1 MATAFENAM
10 LQLEK
15 AAKVIDLNPD
25 VLKLLQA
32 PERIIQLKVPV
43 KMDSGEIKIFD
54 GYRVQYNNWA
64 GPYKGGIRYFP
75 SVDLDEV
82 KALAFW
88 MTVKCSV
95 AGIPMGGGK
104 GGVAVNPKEL
114 SKGELERLSRAFGK
128 AIAPNIGP
136 RIDVP
141 APDVYTNAEIM
152 NWVKESFVEY
162 KKNQAK
168 EIGVEL
174 TPEQVKKL
182 DAVITGKAVNQGGS
196 LGRDRATAMG
206 GFFVLNEVVE
216 RAKGPLP
223 VSPSAIRGGR
233 LAIRSEASKGQRT
246 ETIAIQGFG
255 NAGGVM
261 AELCYGAGYK
271 VVAVSDSQSGIYNEA
286 GLNIPEVVKHKQS
299 TGGLRGFA
307 GGREVTNAELLE
319 TACDVLIPAALEN
332 QITADNAERVKS
344 KFILE
349 LANGP
354 VTPEADVILAKNGV
368 KSVPDVLANSGGVTV
383 SYFEWQQNIDNAYWT
398 EEQVFAKLKEII
410 VPAFTEIW
418 QLAEDKQIDLRTAA
432 FAKALQRLQTLW
444 YNAFTK

>member
-1 MATAFENAM
+1 MPTAFENAM

-15 AAKVIDLNPD
+15 AAKVINLNPD

-43 KMDSGEIKIFD
+43 KMDGGEIKIFD
-54 GYRVQYNNWA
+54 GYRVQYNNLA

-88 MTVKCSV
+88 MTIKCAV

-114 SKGELERLSRAFGK
+114 SKGELERLSRAFGR

-136 RIDVP
+136 MVDVP

-168 EIGVEL
+168 EVGVEM
-174 TPEQVKKL
+174 TAEQIKKL
-182 DAVITGKAVNQGGS
+182 DAVITGKAVDQGGS

-206 GFFVLNEVVE
+206 GFLILQRLTEMGVLRPFDKL
-216 RAKGPLP
+216 RA
-223 VSPSAIRGGR
+223 GGAQHDT
-233 LAIRSEASKGQRT
+233 LTLGDIN
-246 ETIAIQGFG
+246 IAVQGFG

-261 AELCYGAGYK
+261 AEICFAAGYK
-271 VVAVSDSQSGIYNEA
+271 VVAVSDSQSGVYNEA

-299 TGGLRGFA
+299 TGGLRGFTGA
-307 GGREVTNAELLE
+307 KEITNAELLE

-332 QITADNAERVKS
+332 QVTKDNAERVKARL
-344 KFILE
+344 IIE

-354 VTPEADVILAKNGV
+354 VTPEADEILFKNGT

-383 SYFEWQQNIDNAYWT
+383 SCFEWEQNLAGSHWT
-398 EEQVFAKLKEII
+398 EDEVFAKLKAII
-410 VPAFTEIW
+410 VPAFTDIW
-418 QLAEDKQIDLRTAA
+418 RLAEEKKIDLRTAA
-432 FAKALQRLQTLW
+432 FAKALQRLQCLW
-444 YNAFTK
+444 YNRFAK

>member
-1 MATAFENAM
+1 MPTAFENAM

-15 AAKVIDLNPD
+15 AAKVINLNPD

-43 KMDSGEIKIFD
+43 KMDGGEIKIFD
-54 GYRVQYNNWA
+54 GYRVQYNNLA

-88 MTVKCSV
+88 MTIKCAV

-114 SKGELERLSRAFGK
+114 SKGELERLSRAFGR

-136 RIDVP
+136 MVDVP

-168 EIGVEL
+168 EVGVEM
-174 TPEQVKKL
+174 TAEQIKKL
-182 DAVITGKAVNQGGS
+182 DAVITGKAVDQGGS

-216 RAKGPLP
+216 RAKG
-223 VSPSAIRGGR
+223 
-233 LAIRSEASKGQRT
+233 KGQRM
-246 ETIAIQGFG
+246 ETVAIQGFG

-261 AELCYGAGYK
+261 AELCFAAGYK
-271 VVAVSDSQSGIYNEA
+271 VVAVSDSQSGVYNEA

-299 TGGLRGFA
+299 TGGLRGFTGA
-307 GGREVTNAELLE
+307 KEITNAELLE

-332 QITADNAERVKS
+332 QVTKDNAERVQARL
-344 KFILE
+344 IIE

-354 VTPEADVILAKNGV
+354 VTPEADEILFKNGT

-383 SYFEWQQNIDNAYWT
+383 SCFEWEQNLAGSHWT
-398 EEQVFAKLKEII
+398 EDEVFAKLKAII
-410 VPAFTEIW
+410 VPAFTDIW
-418 QLAEDKQIDLRTAA
+418 RLAEEKKIDLRTAA
-432 FAKALQRLQTLW
+432 FAKALQRLQCLW
-444 YNAFTK
+444 YNRFAK